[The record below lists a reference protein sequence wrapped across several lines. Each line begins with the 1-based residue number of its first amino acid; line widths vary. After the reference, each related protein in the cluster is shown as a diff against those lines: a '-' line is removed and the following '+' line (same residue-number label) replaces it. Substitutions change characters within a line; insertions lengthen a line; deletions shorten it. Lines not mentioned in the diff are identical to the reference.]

1 MNKKGFTLIEIL
13 MVLVILVTITVAG
26 TFGIQSIQK
35 KSEEKSLEELYSE
48 ILLAADVYLN
58 ENETFTTD
66 LLNKEVDEKCIRIYT
81 LQNEGLLST
90 SLTNPVTKKLIPG
103 NLCVISY
110 LSEDGTIKNSFNE
123 DVDTKKVTLNVING
137 ISDIA
142 YKNVHHKAT
151 FTVTPNEGYL
161 LELESDTCGGTLS
174 GSTYTISNV
183 TSDVECSIEF
193 KMEIPTLYKKLLSD
207 KSTIKTRTDFTK
219 IVSDDNTNTLYKA
232 AEDNTDVYYFA
243 GNATDNWVKFGKETK
258 NNEEKDIY
266 WRIIRTNADDSIRML
281 YHGVSPEAKDA
292 YIQTSRF
299 NPWCSSLVT
308 CNTKLSDISYMYGN
322 DNTLEELRNNTA
334 DSLIKSNI
342 DEWYLN
348 NLTSYTKYLS
358 AKAVYCNDRNIYS
371 GEITTGITNSDMF
384 YVAYKRLEKD
394 LSNITPT
401 YDCGNESDKFTVDS
415 STGNGKLTYPIAL
428 MTADELVYAGGR
440 LSRENTNV
448 WYYINS
454 IGEYSTD
461 AMWWWTMTP
470 SRNDYLYIVR
480 GSSWAGTI
488 QDYDSYG
495 SYGARPVISI
505 KSCVKY
511 SSGDGTASNPYTIKE
526 TSSGC

>member
-1 MNKKGFTLIEIL
+1 
-13 MVLVILVTITVAG
+13 
-26 TFGIQSIQK
+26 
-35 KSEEKSLEELYSE
+35 
-48 ILLAADVYLN
+48 
-58 ENETFTTD
+58 
-66 LLNKEVDEKCIRIYT
+66 
-81 LQNEGLLST
+81 
-90 SLTNPVTKKLIPG
+90 
-103 NLCVISY
+103 
-110 LSEDGTIKNSFNE
+110 
-123 DVDTKKVTLNVING
+123 
-137 ISDIA
+137 
-142 YKNVHHKAT
+142 
-151 FTVTPNEGYL
+151 
-161 LELESDTCGGTLS
+161 
-174 GSTYTISNV
+174 
-183 TSDVECSIEF
+183 
-193 KMEIPTLYKKLLSD
+193 
-207 KSTIKTRTDFTK
+207 
-219 IVSDDNTNTLYKA
+219 
-232 AEDNTDVYYFA
+232 
-243 GNATDNWVKFGKETK
+243 
-258 NNEEKDIY
+258 
-266 WRIIRTNADDSIRML
+266 ML

-371 GEITTGITNSDMF
+371 GEITTGITTSDMF
-384 YVAYKRLEKD
+384 YAAYKRLEKD
-394 LSNITPT
+394 LSNVTPT

-415 STGNGKLTYPIAL
+415 STGNVKLTYSIAL
-428 MTADELVYAGGR
+428 MTADELMYAGGR
-440 LSRENTNV
+440 LSMVNTNV

-461 AMWWWTMTP
+461 TMWWWTMTP
-470 SRNDYLYIVR
+470 SRNNYLYIVR

-511 SSGDGTASNPYTIKE
+511 SGGDGSASAPYTIEE
-526 TSSGC
+526 TESGC